1 MQELKG
7 TTYKETTGKQDNVPS
22 KYQYREKNYEKEL
35 IMKLEIMELKCI
47 TVMKNSLEGL
57 GNQQKKES
65 ANLKGGQL
73 DQQDRKSVR
82 IKTT

>member
-1 MQELKG
+1 
-7 TTYKETTGKQDNVPS
+7 
-22 KYQYREKNYEKEL
+22 
-35 IMKLEIMELKCI
+35 MKLEIMELKCI